1 MLKWI
6 AECYADP
13 KSIICEQI
21 RAMSITFGK
30 YAFFVIVIVRF
41 IIHLVYIS
49 LKLVRDKRVELLALA
64 ESKRCST
71 TELITH

>member
-1 MLKWI
+1 
-6 AECYADP
+6 
-13 KSIICEQI
+13 
-21 RAMSITFGK
+21 MSITFGK
-30 YAFFVIVIVRF
+30 YTFFVIMIVRF

-71 TELITH
+71 TELITHGVKEEDRTPDMRYHKPPLYH

>member
-1 MLKWI
+1 
-6 AECYADP
+6 
-13 KSIICEQI
+13 
-21 RAMSITFGK
+21 MSITFGK
-30 YAFFVIVIVRF
+30 YTFFVIVIVRF

-71 TELITH
+71 TELITHGAKDGDRTRDMRYHKPPLYH

>member
-1 MLKWI
+1 
-6 AECYADP
+6 
-13 KSIICEQI
+13 
-21 RAMSITFGK
+21 MSITFGK
-30 YAFFVIVIVRF
+30 YTFFVIVIVRF

-71 TELITH
+71 TELITHGVEDGVRTRDMRYHKPPLYH